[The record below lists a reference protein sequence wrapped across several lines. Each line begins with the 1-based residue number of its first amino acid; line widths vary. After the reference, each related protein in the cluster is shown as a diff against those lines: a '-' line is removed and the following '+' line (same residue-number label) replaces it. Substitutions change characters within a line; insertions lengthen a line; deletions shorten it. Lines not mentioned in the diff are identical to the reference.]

1 MNVIELMNVPQFQ
14 SMKVIAGVQ
23 GIEREISTVT
33 MMDAPD
39 IIHFLKEGELLVT
52 TAYHVKDDVAS
63 LLHLIE
69 EMSAKHCTALAIKT
83 KRFMHEIPQQAI
95 DLANALHF
103 PLLEL
108 PLHMSLNEIVTYTL
122 RSMLNERESELTLA
136 LDTHKQFTQL
146 VMKGHG
152 IHQLLKQLAT
162 MLDVPIRF
170 VDQHLHVIANS
181 HPSYYFDSLQQDFT
195 LQYRQAEMQLSFIGS
210 KKTYTFIPVHIT
222 ERKCGFLM
230 IAREMELDDQVARL
244 VCEQAANVLS
254 FFLMKEYALNQ
265 QRRHLRNEFFSK
277 FLQGSYSSKET
288 TSRLDEFQIPTN
300 EPYVCVVAQ
309 LDCIN
314 STYSHL
320 RSQQLLADVFDFVE
334 SYVSLHKLNVH
345 FFSKNTHGVLLF
357 HVPPTCTRPSEVVEP
372 FLLELQHVIQSQFK
386 ETISFGVSN
395 MMQSFLQCKAG
406 FKEASEALSK
416 GSIAQKKQY
425 IQFYDVKDITELLHL
440 IPYENLHA
448 FYDHTLHALH
458 AIKNSDEREALFQ
471 TMAVFLETHCQIA
484 ETAKRLFI
492 HRNTVVYRLE
502 KCEELLG
509 QSLKNAELTLQLRLA
524 FRVRQLLD
532 L

>member
-1 MNVIELMNVPQFQ
+1 MNVVELMNVPQFET
-14 SMKVIAGVQ
+14 MKVIAGAQ
-23 GIEREISTVT
+23 GVEREISTVT

-39 IIHFLKEGELLVT
+39 IIRFLKEGELLVT
-52 TAYHVKDDVAS
+52 TAYHVKDDVDS
-63 LLHLIE
+63 LLHLIK
-69 EMSAKHCTALAIKT
+69 EMSARHCTALAIKT
-83 KRFMHEIPQQAI
+83 KRFMHEIPPQAI
-95 DLANALHF
+95 ELADRLQF

-136 LDTHKQFTQL
+136 LDTHKQFMQL

-152 IHQLLKQLAT
+152 IHQLLKQLST
-162 MLDVPIRF
+162 MVDVPVRF
-170 VDQHLHVIANS
+170 VDQHLHVFANS
-181 HPSYYFDSLQQDFT
+181 HPSYYFDSLQQDFS
-195 LQYRQAEMQLSFIGS
+195 LQYRQVEMQLSFIAS
-210 KKTYTFIPVHIT
+210 KKTYTYIPVHIT
-222 ERKCGFLM
+222 ERKCGFLV
-230 IAREMELDDQVARL
+230 IARALDLDDKVARL

-265 QRRHLRNEFFSK
+265 QRRHIRNEFFAK
-277 FLQGSYSSKET
+277 YLNGSYSPKET
-288 TSRLDEFQIPTN
+288 TSRLEEFQIAVN

-309 LDCIN
+309 LDGVN

-320 RSQQLLADVFDFVE
+320 RSQQLLTDVFDFVE
-334 SYVSLHKLNVH
+334 SYVSLHKLNIH
-345 FFSKNTHGVLLF
+345 FFSKNTNGILLF
-357 HVPPTCTRPSEVVEP
+357 HVPPTCTRASEVVEP

-386 ETISFGVSN
+386 ETMSFGVSN

-406 FKEASEALSK
+406 FKEASEALAK
-416 GSIAQKKQY
+416 GELAQKTNY
-425 IQFYDVKDITELLHL
+425 IQLYDVKDITELLHL

-458 AIKNSDEREALFQ
+458 AIKNVEEREALFQ
-471 TMAVFLETHCQIA
+471 TVAVFLETHCQIA

-509 QSLKNAELTLQLRLA
+509 QSLKNAEFTLQLRLA

>member
-1 MNVIELMNVPQFQ
+1 MNVVDLMNVPQFQ
-14 SMKVIAGVQ
+14 TMKVIAGEQ
-23 GIEREISTVT
+23 GVDRDITTVT

-39 IIHFLKEGELLVT
+39 IIRFLKEGELLVT
-52 TAYHVKDDVAS
+52 TAYHVKDDVDS
-63 LLHLIE
+63 LLYLIE
-69 EMSAKHCTALAIKT
+69 EMSARQCTALAIKT
-83 KRFMHEIPQQAI
+83 KRFMHEIPQVAI
-95 DLANALHF
+95 ELANTLHF

-108 PLHMSLNEIVTYTL
+108 PLHMSLNEIVTYIL

-152 IHQLLKQLAT
+152 IHQLLKQLST
-162 MLDVPIRF
+162 MVDVPIRF
-170 VDQHLHVIANS
+170 VDQHLHVVANS
-181 HPSYYFDSLQQDFT
+181 HPSYYFDSLQHDFS
-195 LQYRQAEMQLSFIGS
+195 LQYRKTEIQLSFLAS
-210 KKTYTFIPVHIT
+210 HKTYTFIPVHIT

-230 IAREMELDDQVARL
+230 IARALDADDKVARL

-277 FLQGSYSSKET
+277 FLNGAYSSKET
-288 TSRLDEFQIPTN
+288 TSRLEEFQIAAT
-300 EPYVCVVAQ
+300 EPYVCVVGQ
-309 LDCIN
+309 LDSIN
-314 STYSHL
+314 STYSQL
-320 RSQQLLADVFDFVE
+320 RSQQLLTDVFDFVE
-334 SYVSLHKLNVH
+334 SYVSLHKLNIH
-345 FFSKNTHGVLLF
+345 FFSHSARGVLLF
-357 HVPPTCTRPSEVVEP
+357 HVPPTCTRASEVVEP
-372 FLLELQHVIQSQFK
+372 FLLELQRVVQSQFK
-386 ETISFGVSN
+386 ETMSFGVSN

-406 FKEASEALSK
+406 FKEASEALAK
-416 GSIAQKKQY
+416 GELAQKKCY
-425 IQFYDVKDITELLHL
+425 IQLYDVKDITELLHL

-458 AIKNSDEREALFQ
+458 AIKNNEEREALFQ
-471 TMAVFLETHCQIA
+471 TIAVFLETHCQIA

-509 QSLKNAELTLQLRLA
+509 QSLKSPELTLQLRLA